1 LTEPKDK
8 ESFKVVDRR
17 LFNESGEMRKD
28 VAEQTER
35 DHAAADVAAA
45 KIAKQAQK
53 QAVTGSENAVGG
65 NAADAGQAA
74 QHSQH
79 SPQGSLETQPG
90 QAAGNPNRHFQM
102 LVDFMARNAA
112 MLMGG
117 YADPRTG
124 QPMIDLEGAREMI
137 DMLDAL
143 RETTRGNLAAEDD
156 KLLLEVLGSLKLSFM
171 EISKAAAAAMKEKA
185 AKTRP

>member
-1 LTEPKDK
+1 MTEPKDK

-53 QAVTGSENAVGG
+53 QAVTGSEDAIGG
-65 NAADAGQAA
+65 GAGNPA
-74 QHSQH
+74 QPG
-79 SPQGSLETQPG
+79 PQNSFETQPG
-90 QAAGNPNRHFQM
+90 QSAGAGSAANPNRSFQM

-117 YADPRTG
+117 YTDPRTG

-143 RETTRGNLAAEDD
+143 RDTTRGNLAAEDE

-171 EISKAAAAAMKEKA
+171 EVSKAAAAAMKEKA
-185 AKTRP
+185 KTRP

>member
-1 LTEPKDK
+1 MTEPKN
-8 ESFKVVDRR
+8 EGTFKVVDRR

-45 KIAKQAQK
+45 KMAKQAQK
-53 QAVTGSENAVGG
+53 QAITGSENALGG
-65 NAADAGQAA
+65 GAANPGQAA
-74 QHSQH
+74 
-79 SPQGSLETQPG
+79 PQALGETQPG
-90 QAAGNPNRHFQM
+90 QAAGPGSAKNANRSFQM

-117 YADPRTG
+117 YTDPRTG

-143 RETTRGNLAAEDD
+143 RDTTRGNLAGDD
-156 KLLLEVLGSLKLSFM
+156 EKLLLEVLGSLKLSFM
-171 EISKAAAAAMKEKA
+171 EVSKAAAAAMKEKA
-185 AKTRP
+185 TTRP

>member
-1 LTEPKDK
+1 LAEPKH
-8 ESFKVVDRR
+8 EETFKVVDRR

-35 DHAAADVAAA
+35 EHAAADLAAA
-45 KIAKQAQK
+45 KAAKQAPK
-53 QAVTGSENAVGG
+53 QVLTASETP
-65 NAADAGQAA
+65 AASGAA
-74 QHSQH
+74 N
-79 SPQGSLETQPG
+79 SPQSAPQGTHDAQMTQSAG
-90 QAAGNPNRHFQM
+90 AAPTANPNHHFQM

-124 QPMIDLEGAREMI
+124 QPMLDLDGAREMI

-143 RETTRGNLAAEDD
+143 RDTTRGNLAPEDE
-156 KLLLEVLGSLKLSFM
+156 KILLEVLGSLKLSYM

-185 AKTRP
+185 KTRP

>member
-53 QAVTGSENAVGG
+53 QAVTGSENAAGAGAG
-65 NAADAGQAA
+65 NAGEHAA
-74 QHSQH
+74 
-79 SPQGSLETQPG
+79 QGSLETQPG
-90 QAAGNPNRHFQM
+90 QAGAGSAANPNRSFQM
-102 LVDFMARNAA
+102 LIDFMARNAA

-117 YADPRTG
+117 YTDPRTG

-143 RETTRGNLAAEDD
+143 RDTTRGNLAAEDE

-171 EISKAAAAAMKEKA
+171 EVSKAAAAAMKEKA
-185 AKTRP
+185 KTRP

>member
-1 LTEPKDK
+1 LTEPKH
-8 ESFKVVDRR
+8 EETFKVVDRR

-35 DHAAADVAAA
+35 DHAAADLAAA
-45 KIAKQAQK
+45 KAAKQASK
-53 QAVTGSENAVGG
+53 QVLTASETPAGASSAQPSQSAPQGSTAT
-65 NAADAGQAA
+65 DAGQNADLKSGA
-74 QHSQH
+74 S
-79 SPQGSLETQPG
+79 
-90 QAAGNPNRHFQM
+90 PNRNFQM

-124 QPMIDLEGAREMI
+124 QPMLDLEGAREMI

-143 RETTRGNLAAEDD
+143 RDTTRGNLAAEDD

-171 EISKAAAAAMKEKA
+171 EISKAAAAAVKEK

>member
-1 LTEPKDK
+1 MAEPKHE

-35 DHAAADVAAA
+35 DHAAADLAAA
-45 KIAKQAQK
+45 KAAKQAPK
-53 QAVTGSENAVGG
+53 QILTGSETAAGTANSAQPAPTGTVDARPPQGA
-65 NAADAGQAA
+65 AADAGAGFGA
-74 QHSQH
+74 
-79 SPQGSLETQPG
+79 SP
-90 QAAGNPNRHFQM
+90 NHHFQM

-124 QPMIDLEGAREMI
+124 QPMLDLDGAREMI

-143 RETTRGNLAAEDD
+143 RDTTRGNLATEDEEI
-156 KLLLEVLGSLKLSFM
+156 LLEVLGSLKLSYM

-185 AKTRP
+185 KTRP

>member
-1 LTEPKDK
+1 LTEPKD
-8 ESFKVVDRR
+8 EGTFKVVDRR
-17 LFNESGEMRKD
+17 LFNESGEMRQD
-28 VAEQTER
+28 VADQTER
-35 DHAAADVAAA
+35 EHAAADLAAA
-45 KIAKQAQK
+45 KAAKQAAK
-53 QAVTGSENAVGG
+53 QIVTPSESPAAGSGAQP
-65 NAADAGQAA
+65 AQSAPLTSTAPDAGQGA
-74 QHSQH
+74 
-79 SPQGSLETQPG
+79 SPQVAGS
-90 QAAGNPNRHFQM
+90 PNRNFQM

-124 QPMIDLEGAREMI
+124 QPMLDLEGAREMI

-185 AKTRP
+185 KTRP

>member
-1 LTEPKDK
+1 LTEKKD
-8 ESFKVVDRR
+8 EGSFKVVDRR

-53 QAVTGSENAVGG
+53 QAGTGSETAAGVDAARGG
-65 NAADAGQAA
+65 QPA
-74 QHSQH
+74 
-79 SPQGSLETQPG
+79 PQGSLETQPG
-90 QAAGNPNRHFQM
+90 QAAGAGSGPNPNRSFQM

-156 KLLLEVLGSLKLSFM
+156 KLLLEVIGSLKLSFM

-185 AKTRP
+185 KTRP

>member
-1 LTEPKDK
+1 LAEPKH
-8 ESFKVVDRR
+8 EETFKVVDRR

-35 DHAAADVAAA
+35 DHAAADLAAA
-45 KIAKQAQK
+45 KAAKQATK
-53 QAVTGSENAVGG
+53 QILTPSE
-65 NAADAGQAA
+65 
-74 QHSQH
+74 
-79 SPQGSLETQPG
+79 T
-90 QAAGNPNRHFQM
+90 AAGGSNTNTAQSAQQPAQDVQPSQSASANPAANPNRNFQM

-124 QPMIDLEGAREMI
+124 QPMLDLDGAREMI

-143 RETTRGNLAAEDD
+143 RDTTRGNLATEDERI
-156 KLLLEVLGSLKLSFM
+156 LLEVLGSLKLSFM
-171 EISKAAAAAMKEKA
+171 EISKAATAAMKEKA
-185 AKTRP
+185 KTRP

>member
-1 LTEPKDK
+1 LAEPKH
-8 ESFKVVDRR
+8 EETFKVVDRR

-35 DHAAADVAAA
+35 DHAAADLAAA
-45 KIAKQAQK
+45 KAAKQAPK
-53 QAVTGSENAVGG
+53 QILTGSET
-65 NAADAGQAA
+65 AASASAA
-74 QHSQH
+74 SSAQSA
-79 SPQGSLETQPG
+79 PQGTLESQPAQG
-90 QAAGNPNRHFQM
+90 PGASSAANPNHHFQM

-124 QPMIDLEGAREMI
+124 QPMLDLEGAREMI

-143 RETTRGNLAAEDD
+143 RDTTRGNLAAEDE
-156 KLLLEVLGSLKLSFM
+156 KILLEVLGSLKLSFM

-185 AKTRP
+185 KTRP

>member
-1 LTEPKDK
+1 MTEPKH
-8 ESFKVVDRR
+8 EETFKVVDRR

-35 DHAAADVAAA
+35 DHAAADLAAA
-45 KIAKQAQK
+45 KAAKQASK
-53 QAVTGSENAVGG
+53 QASTASEGAAGGAV
-65 NAADAGQAA
+65 APVGQSA
-74 QHSQH
+74 QKGA
-79 SPQGSLETQPG
+79 PQTEPG
-90 QAAGNPNRHFQM
+90 QHAETRSAINPNHHFQM

-124 QPMIDLEGAREMI
+124 QPMLDLEGAREMI

-143 RETTRGNLAAEDD
+143 RDTTRGNLAAEDE
-156 KLLLEVLGSLKLSFM
+156 KILVEVLGSLKLSFM

-185 AKTRP
+185 KTRP